1 MVNALYTENYKIL
14 MTKNEEDTTERYFL
28 LMN

>member
-1 MVNALYTENYKIL
+1 MVKDLYTENYKIL
-14 MTKNEEDTTERYFL
+14 MEKNEEDTTERYSV